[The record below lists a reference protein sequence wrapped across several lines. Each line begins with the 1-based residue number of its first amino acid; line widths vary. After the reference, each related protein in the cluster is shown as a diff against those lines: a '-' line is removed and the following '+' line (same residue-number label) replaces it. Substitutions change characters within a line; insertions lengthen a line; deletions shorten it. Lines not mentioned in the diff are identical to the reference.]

1 VTRLWLAARAT
12 PCRPSSLR
20 FATLTRVQSFLPN
33 QEDKIKCTGKLVCQG
48 PLEKVVG
55 IHIIGDGADE
65 MTQGFAVAVK
75 MGATKKD
82 LDDTVAI
89 HPTGS
94 EELVTMVRG
103 HRRLSGADG
112 RCSARASPRPCTLA
126 SKPAKPVQLSRCCL
140 AATLPPRPQPRDVAA
155 VQHLDRRRVE
165 TEVACR
171 RPRRL
176 DARER
181 EGRPA
186 LFHDRRRDIHRL
198 LEARLGDRR
207 VVWAADG
214 IVVDAQGEPAASR
227 IGQSI
232 EPDRARRRAEQAR
245 GVGARAAI
253 DVHAQGRLPA
263 RRACQARS
271 VAGLA
276 LPVAQIAVASALSVD
291 PDKSHGR
298 DEDARRTV
306 SGLGRKEARHARLR
320 LLALAAERPSQFARQ
335 HDADTSKTRRMKPR
349 GRTPHALHRAP
360 PTEAGR
366 CRAEIGLV
374 G

>member
-1 VTRLWLAARAT
+1 
-12 PCRPSSLR
+12 
-20 FATLTRVQSFLPN
+20 
-33 QEDKIKCTGKLVCQG
+33 
-48 PLEKVVG
+48 
-55 IHIIGDGADE
+55 
-65 MTQGFAVAVK
+65 
-75 MGATKKD
+75 
-82 LDDTVAI
+82 
-89 HPTGS
+89 
-94 EELVTMVRG
+94 MVRG

-155 VQHLDRRRVE
+155 VQHLDCRRVE
-165 TEVACR
+165 TEIAR
-171 RPRRL
+171 RGPRRL
-176 DARER
+176 NSSEC
-181 EGRPA
+181 EGRPT
-186 LFHDRRRDIHRL
+186 LLDDRRRNVHRV
-198 LEARLGDRR
+198 LEARLSDRR
-207 VVWAADG
+207 VVRAADG
-214 IVVDAQGEPAASR
+214 LVVDAQGEPAASR

-232 EPDRARRRAEQAR
+232 EPDRARRRAEQTR
-245 GVGARAAI
+245 SVGARAAV
-253 DVHAQGRLPA
+253 DVDAQGRLTA
-263 RRACQARS
+263 RRARQAWS
-271 VAGLA
+271 VAGIA
-276 LPVAQIAVASALSVD
+276 LPIAQIAIASAPSANA
-291 PDKSHGR
+291 DKAHGR
-298 DEDARRTV
+298 DQDARRPV